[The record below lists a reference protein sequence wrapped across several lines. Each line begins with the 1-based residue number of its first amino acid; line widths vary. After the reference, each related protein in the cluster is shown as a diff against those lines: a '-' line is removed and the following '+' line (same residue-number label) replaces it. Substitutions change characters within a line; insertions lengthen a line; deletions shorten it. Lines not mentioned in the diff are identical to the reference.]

1 MAALF
6 GLRRRRGR
14 LGGHKQSFLPH
25 VDIPIQAV
33 APESTIDGRAYE
45 WEPGQGLGEIELW
58 ETPQAL
64 IDAYHAALGAKPKA
78 NDAGGIHDHRKP
90 PAPVFEPGRQDMIEA
105 ARKWSRD
112 EAPHGGDGR
121 DGTCRVVSYLFSQFA
136 LSAET
141 AVDVLIDGDDCWN
154 ETNTK
159 YPWGRDE
166 DDANGG
172 SMIRLANDLYARC
185 TKAPGSS
192 ARPSSRT
199 SLMPWKALTAPP
211 TARARSAPAR

>member
-1 MAALF
+1 
-6 GLRRRRGR
+6 
-14 LGGHKQSFLPH
+14 
-25 VDIPIQAV
+25 
-33 APESTIDGRAYE
+33 
-45 WEPGQGLGEIELW
+45 
-58 ETPQAL
+58 
-64 IDAYHAALGAKPKA
+64 
-78 NDAGGIHDHRKP
+78 
-90 PAPVFEPGRQDMIEA
+90 MIEA